1 MLKAVV
7 NFAIN
12 AECLQS
18 LLKNSNQLLKKK
30 LHENYEKDSLKRK
43 KLNIL

>member
-18 LLKNSNQLLKKK
+18 VEKFQPSLKK
-30 LHENYEKDSLKRK
+30 LHENYEKDSLKHK